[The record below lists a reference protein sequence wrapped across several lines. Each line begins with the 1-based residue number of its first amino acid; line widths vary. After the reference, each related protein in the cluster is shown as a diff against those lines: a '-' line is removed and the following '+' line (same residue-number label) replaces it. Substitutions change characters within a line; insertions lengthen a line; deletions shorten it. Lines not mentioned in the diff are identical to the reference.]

1 MNNRKILKM
10 TYHIIGIKGIMAIQT
25 GYFLGYPIMRID
37 KVQVK

>member
-10 TYHIIGIKGIMAIQT
+10 TYHIGIEGIMAIQT
-25 GYFLGYPIMRID
+25 GYFLGYPIMRVD